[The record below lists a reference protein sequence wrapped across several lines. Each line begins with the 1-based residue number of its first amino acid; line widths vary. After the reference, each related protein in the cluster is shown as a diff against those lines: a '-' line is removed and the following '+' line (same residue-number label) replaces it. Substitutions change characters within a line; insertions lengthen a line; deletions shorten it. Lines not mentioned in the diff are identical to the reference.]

1 MLKKL
6 YMFSW
11 SKHIILLLLFTVS
24 FSLLKAQEIQI
35 SGYISEEESSQP
47 VQAALYTN
55 HQDEGL
61 KSNSAGFFTFSWKA
75 NQNLR
80 LEVSSSSHEKKVIT
94 FNPKSD
100 TLLYVDLKA
109 ITLQE
114 VLAKASKTQVGRSS
128 VSMDIEKL
136 KSIPPVM
143 GEADILK
150 TFTLFPGI
158 AVGNEGT
165 TGLFV
170 RGGTPDQNL
179 LLLDEAVIFN
189 PSHLLGFI
197 SVFNQNAIES
207 ATVYKGNFPSKYGGR
222 LSSIVDVEM
231 KDGSES
237 EERKGSL
244 SIGLLS
250 SNIILSGNGE
260 KFSYMLSGRSTYLT
274 LALIPNNIRYTYRQT
289 DNTFNYWMEDVNAKV
304 NFQPSE
310 DHKLTFSVYQTGDY
324 FTSKERDTP
333 LTNELHIDWGNQL
346 ASLQHTGLLKN
357 DFIIENSLTYSR
369 YKYQLEA
376 LQSNEQN
383 TAVDTAFANSSAT
396 HNVSLKS
403 QLNKE
408 INKKLS
414 LDIGLQQQY
423 YFFNPRFYNQTS
435 DNTDFGA
442 QSLWETGLFLDLKYD
457 VSDYLKING
466 GYRHSFYLSR
476 SEFYAIPEPRISL
489 DYQWSSNLSFNLG
502 FTKMAQPIHLLNSSS
517 GLPNDNWVPAG
528 ENIRPAIA
536 YQINGG
542 FSRALPSVNGE
553 LSIEG
558 YAKIMNDLIDYPY
571 GYSFYS
577 IAAGPLDEIVEKEG
591 VGRTYGIETYYEMQW
606 EQFSSWLSYTYS
618 VNTRQFDGINQG
630 EVFLANFDRRHD
642 MSLSLNYQAS
652 KKWNFNAVFN
662 LQSGRP
668 FTAPRAI
675 IQNPGGLEQVVYGP
689 RNNSRLPIYHR
700 LDLGAEYSFTKKGRD
715 RKWSFGVINA
725 YNRVNPFYYHL
736 TPKMTGSNTSG
747 TVDFFENQYSGK
759 GFLPFLPYVSYQINL
774 FKNRK

>member
-1 MLKKL
+1 MIKKSISILKISIFFIV
-6 YMFSW
+6 Y
-11 SKHIILLLLFTVS
+11 IIEINFCL
-24 FSLLKAQEIQI
+24 AQKTQI
-35 SGYISEEESSQP
+35 SGYISEEESSQS
-47 VQAALYTN
+47 VQAAIYLN
-55 HQDEGL
+55 HKDEGL
-61 KSNSAGFFTFSWKA
+61 KSNSAGFFTFSWNS
-75 NQNLR
+75 NQSLI
-80 LEVSSSSHEKKVIT
+80 LEISSSSHERKVLYLQ
-94 FNPKSD
+94 PKSD
-100 TLLYVDLKA
+100 TLLYIDLKA

-114 VLAKASKTQVGRSS
+114 VVTKAYKTQVGRSS

-158 AVGNEGT
+158 AAGNEGT

-197 SVFNQNAIES
+197 SVFNQNAIER

-250 SNIILSGNGE
+250 SNIFLSGNRG

-274 LALIPNNIRYTYRQT
+274 LASIPNSIRYRNRQT
-289 DNTFNYWMEDVNAKV
+289 DSKFNYWMEDVNAKV
-304 NFQPSE
+304 NFQPRE
-310 DHKLTFSVYQTGDY
+310 DHKLTFSIYQTGDY
-324 FTSKERDTP
+324 FTSIERDPP
-333 LTNELHIDWGNQL
+333 LTNDELHIDWGNQL
-346 ASLQHTGLLKN
+346 GSVQHTGLLKN
-357 DFIIENSLTYSR
+357 DFIIENSFTYSR

-396 HNVSLKS
+396 HNISLKS
-403 QLNKE
+403 HLNKE
-408 INKKLS
+408 INEKLS

-423 YFFNPRFYNQTS
+423 YFFNPRFYNQVS
-435 DNTDFGA
+435 DNTDFGP
-442 QSLWETGLFLDLKYD
+442 QSLWETGLFLDLKYN
-457 VSDYLKING
+457 VSEYLMING
-466 GYRHSFYLSR
+466 GYRHSFYLSG
-476 SEFYAIPEPRISL
+476 SDFYTIPEPRISL
-489 DYQWSSNLSFNLG
+489 DYQWSSNLNLNLG
-502 FTKMAQPIHLLNSSS
+502 FTKMAQPIHLLNSTS
-517 GLPNDNWVPAG
+517 GLPNDSWVPAG

-542 FSRALPSVNGE
+542 FSRALPFVNGE

-558 YAKIMNDLIDYPY
+558 YAKRMNDLIDYPY
-571 GYSFYS
+571 GYSFYG
-577 IAAGPLDEIVEKEG
+577 IAADPLDEIVEKEG
-591 VGRTYGIETYYEMQW
+591 IGKAYGIETYFEMQKAN
-606 EQFSSWLSYTYS
+606 FSGWLSYTYS
-618 VNTRQFDGINQG
+618 FNTRQFEGINEG
-630 EVFLANFDRRHD
+630 IPYFANFDRRHD
-642 MSLSLNYQAS
+642 LSLSLNYQAS
-652 KKWNFNAVFN
+652 EKWNFNAVFI
-662 LQSGRP
+662 LRSGRP

-675 IQNPGGLEQVVYGP
+675 IRNPGGYEQVVYGP
-689 RNNSRLPIYHR
+689 RNNSRLPMYHR

-747 TVDFFENQYSGK
+747 TVDFFENQYSGH
-759 GFLPFLPYVSYQINL
+759 GFLPFLPYVSYQFNL

>member
-1 MLKKL
+1 MAKELYKL
-6 YMFSW
+6 GGG
-11 SKHIILLLLFTVS
+11 KHIILLLLFIMCFS
-24 FSLLKAQEIQI
+24 FLKAQNIQI
-35 SGYISEEESSQP
+35 SGYLTEEESNQP
-47 VQAALYTN
+47 VQAALYLN

-61 KSNSAGFFTFSWKA
+61 TSNSSGFFTFPWQA
-75 NQNLR
+75 HQTLI
-80 LEVSSSSHEKKVIT
+80 LEISSSSHERKVIS
-94 FNPKSD
+94 FKPKSD
-100 TLLYVDLKA
+100 TLIYINMKA
-109 ITLQE
+109 ITLEE
-114 VLAKASKTQVGRSS
+114 VVAKANKTEVARSS

-136 KSIPPVM
+136 RSIPPVM

-158 AVGNEGT
+158 AAGNEGT

-250 SNIILSGNGE
+250 SNIFLSGNRE

-274 LALIPNNIRYTYRQT
+274 LASIPNKIRYTYRQT
-289 DNTFNYWMEDVNAKV
+289 DSKFNYWMEDVNAKI
-304 NFQPSE
+304 NFEPIE
-310 DHKLTFSVYQTGDY
+310 DHKMTFSVYQTGDY
-324 FTSKERDTP
+324 FTTTERDIP

-346 ASLQHTGLLKN
+346 VSLKHTGLLKN
-357 DFIIENSLTYSR
+357 NFIIENSFTYSR

-383 TAVDTAFANSSAT
+383 IAVDTAFANSSAT

-408 INKKLS
+408 INQKLA

-423 YFFNPRFYNQTS
+423 YFFNPRFYNKTI

-442 QSLWETGLFLDLKYD
+442 QCLWKTGLFLDLKYD
-457 VSDYLKING
+457 VSDYLMING
-466 GYRHSFYLSR
+466 GYRHSFYLSG
-476 SEFYAIPEPRISL
+476 SDFYTIPEPRISI
-489 DYQWSSNLSFNLG
+489 DYQWSSNLNLNLG

-542 FSRALPSVNGE
+542 FSRAIPSLNGE
-553 LSIEG
+553 FSMEG
-558 YAKIMNDLIDYPY
+558 YAKRMNDLIDYPY
-571 GYSFYS
+571 GYSFYG

-591 VGRTYGIETYYEMQW
+591 IGEAYGIETYFEMQKDN
-606 EQFSSWLSYTYS
+606 FSGWLSYTYS
-618 VNTRQFDGINQG
+618 FNTRQFEGINEG
-630 EVFLANFDRRHD
+630 TPYFANFDRRHD
-642 MSLSLNYQAS
+642 LSLSVNYKAS
-652 KKWNFNAVFN
+652 QKWNFNAVWN

-668 FTAPRAI
+668 FTAPSAI
-675 IQNPGGLEQVVYGP
+675 IRNPGGLEQVVYGP
-689 RNNSRLPIYHR
+689 RNNSRLPVYHR
-700 LDLGAEYSFTKKGRD
+700 LDLGAEYSFTKKDRD
-715 RKWSFGVINA
+715 RKWSFGIINA
-725 YNRVNPFYYHL
+725 YNRVNPFYYRL
-736 TPKMTGSNTSG
+736 FPKMVGTNSSG
-747 TVDFFENQYSGK
+747 TVDYFENQYTGQ
-759 GFLPFLPYVSYQINL
+759 GFLPFLPYVSYQFNL